1 MTMNSLPR
9 RFQLVKPVVSAFRDL
24 DGSAD
29 NAQLVEKVA
38 ELLDLSDELV
48 AQLHGDGPK
57 TELYYRIGWV
67 KTWLKKSGMLNNPQ
81 RGVWVLTKYG
91 RSATEEEIEERI
103 NEVRREYRSSRAS
116 GNTEDAGEQ
125 GEDASVAEEGD
136 ETRDDRWQSELL
148 NAILQ
153 MEPSAF
159 ERLIQLLLRRLGFSD
174 VEVTGRSGDGGID
187 LRGIFKANR
196 LLSFRVLVQCKR
208 YRGTVGPEEIRGF
221 RGAMTEQTD
230 KGVFITSGLYTRGA
244 KEEATSE
251 GKPPIDLIDGEALV
265 ELLKDMEMGVDVRE
279 KVTVHRNYFLDF

>member
-1 MTMNSLPR
+1 MTG
-9 RFQLVKPVVSAFRDL
+9 FGK
-24 DGSAD
+24 
-29 NAQLVEKVA
+29 
-38 ELLDLSDELV
+38 
-48 AQLHGDGPK
+48 
-57 TELYYRIGWV
+57 
-67 KTWLKKSGMLNNPQ
+67 
-81 RGVWVLTKYG
+81 
-91 RSATEEEIEERI
+91 SATEEVLEARI
-103 NEVRREYRSSRAS
+103 NEIQKGFRSEKTSEETEAARAGD
-116 GNTEDAGEQ
+116 GNAPVT
-125 GEDASVAEEGD
+125 EEGD
-136 ETRDDRWQSELL
+136 ETGDDRWQSELL

-174 VEVTGRSGDGGID
+174 VEVTGRSGDCGID

-265 ELLKDMEMGVDVRE
+265 ELLKEERMGVDVRE
-279 KVTVHRNYFLDF
+279 QVTVHRNYFLDL